1 MNNTN
6 IITNQYGE
14 IKITDRKRINL
25 TGVKKLVSFNPE
37 EFLIETTLGVILLK
51 GQDLEIVK
59 LDTTDGILSIK
70 GRINNLSYMDSSKN
84 KESSIIARLFK

>member
-1 MNNTN
+1 MNNSSIVN
-6 IITNQYGE
+6 NQYGE

-37 EFLIETTLGVILLK
+37 EFVIETTLGVILLK
-51 GQDLEIVK
+51 GQDLEINK

-70 GRINNLSYMDSSKN
+70 GRMNMLNYMDSNKN